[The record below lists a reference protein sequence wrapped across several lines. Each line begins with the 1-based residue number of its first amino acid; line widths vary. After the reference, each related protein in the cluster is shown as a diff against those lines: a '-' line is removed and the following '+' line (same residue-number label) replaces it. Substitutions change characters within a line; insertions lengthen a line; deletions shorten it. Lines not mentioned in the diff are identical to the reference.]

1 MYHIRPSQPQDLDT
15 IMQIFDVARLKMR
28 AAGNDVQWVNGY
40 PQRALVEQD
49 IARGESF
56 VCCNAE
62 GEVVAAFAFIV
73 GNDPTYNYIEGA
85 WLNNEPYGTIH
96 RLGSLEGVHGVF
108 HAVVEWAKGRIRY
121 VRLDT
126 HEKNTP
132 MLRLAEHEGFVYCG
146 VIYVADGTPRR
157 AFQNR

>member
-49 IARGESF
+49 ITRGESF
-56 VCCNAE
+56 VCCNAA
-62 GEVVAAFAFIV
+62 GEVVATFAFIV
-73 GNDPTYNYIEGA
+73 GNDPTYDYIEGA